1 MTTIFYE
8 TFPVAHLAFSGEWRL
23 NYDPSWEARR
33 SAFPVSLTM
42 PLRSGPVGADRLLP
56 WLANLLPET
65 HLAEIGQRL
74 KVSPQDIV
82 GLLGHIGR
90 DTAGALSIGEPRKLG
105 IHLQPVPDAVALER
119 ILNELPA
126 KPFLVGERGV
136 SMSLAGVQEKLPVFV
151 DEGGGISIPVDGT
164 PSTHILKPDTRH
176 LAGSVENEAFCLAL
190 ARACGLEAAD
200 ATIGVS
206 GKRRYLLVKRYDR
219 FTDAQ
224 GEIRRLHQEDLCQLT
239 GHFPSQ
245 KYERSIAGGGVTL
258 KMMFDT
264 ISDLV
269 SPAERSKLLD
279 AVIFNVLICNSDSHA
294 KNYSILI
301 GASGSAKLAPLYDLM
316 CAAVYHQVD
325 QSLPQGIAGRFTASD
340 LQRADWQAL
349 ADKAGLSGASTL
361 RRVDELAE
369 LVSTACEDVASQVA
383 AIAGDPT
390 RVVEKVTHSI
400 QKRCR
405 RIQARAKA

>member
-8 TFPVAHLAFSGEWRL
+8 TFPVAHLAFDSEWRMD
-23 NYDPSWEARR
+23 YDPSWEARR

-42 PLRSGPVGADRLLP
+42 PLRSGPVAADRLLP

-74 KVSPQDIV
+74 KVSPQDVV

-90 DTAGALSIGEPRKLG
+90 DTAGALSIGAPRKPG
-105 IHLQPVPDAVALER
+105 IHLQPVPDAEALER
-119 ILNELPA
+119 ILDELPA

-151 DEGGGISIPVDGT
+151 DESGAISIPVDGT
-164 PSTHILKPDTRH
+164 PSTHILKPDTKR

-190 ARACGLEAAD
+190 ARACGLETAE
-200 ATIGVS
+200 ATVGIV

-219 FTDAQ
+219 FADPH

-245 KYERSIAGGGVTL
+245 KYERSSTGRGVTL
-258 KMMFDT
+258 KMMFGA

-269 SPAERSKLLD
+269 SPSARLTLLD

-294 KNYSILI
+294 KNYSVLV
-301 GASGSAKLAPLYDLM
+301 GAGGSAKMAPLYDLM
-316 CAAVYHQVD
+316 CAAVYRQVD
-325 QSLPQGIAGRFTASD
+325 QSLPQGIAGRFNPSN
-340 LQRADWQAL
+340 LRRADWQAV
-349 ADKAGLSGASTL
+349 ADEVGLSGASTV
-361 RRVDELAE
+361 RRVEELAE
-369 LVSTACEDVASQVA
+369 RVSAACDDVVPQVEA
-383 AIAGDPT
+383 VAGGPT
-390 RVVEKVTHSI
+390 RVLEKIVQSI
-400 QKRCR
+400 RKRCR
-405 RIQARAKA
+405 RIQTQARG